1 MVKVGC
7 TELQYQRE
15 REYYSRIVPV
25 VQQIKKRHNVANKI
39 QQQETEF
46 FKHLSNS
53 LRVDSLPQIAG
64 LLKRLNERLGQNLT
78 IDLFL
83 LQCPVAFAAS
93 MGRDGL
99 VSKGESREIIV
110 IVSQHFLN
118 NLKDVEQ
125 LSVLGHE
132 VAHLIFGHMEVP
144 GKIILTT
151 ETSLAGQP
159 TLKSDTLKWMICR
172 EISCDVL
179 GLVACDCDEEA
190 FSSAMLKFFTGLSH
204 QVLCVEGLLTQLQ
217 ESSFRQLDDIHE
229 SPFDPV
235 LSSHPLTPLRLKLAK
250 LLVQSAL
257 IGKYGS
263 AVSQEELLSLKKEF
277 NQMIDT
283 QVRRI
288 YPDIVSGEGQAAE
301 DEVGYDI
308 CLAVALADGKVT
320 SDEMVAIAKIVGD
333 SPYARTRLRQTRER
347 LIRTRGT
354 EIGAELVRSAVQ
366 KARGRRLSKFEI
378 VRLLKKMLVVAATDR
393 TLENSEL
400 DMVYSF
406 AKEFGVTQQDIVILV
421 HQMGLR

>member
-1 MVKVGC
+1 
-7 TELQYQRE
+7 
-15 REYYSRIVPV
+15 
-25 VQQIKKRHNVANKI
+25 
-39 QQQETEF
+39 
-46 FKHLSNS
+46 
-53 LRVDSLPQIAG
+53 
-64 LLKRLNERLGQNLT
+64 
-78 IDLFL
+78 
-83 LQCPVAFAAS
+83 
-93 MGRDGL
+93 
-99 VSKGESREIIV
+99 
-110 IVSQHFLN
+110 
-118 NLKDVEQ
+118 
-125 LSVLGHE
+125 
-132 VAHLIFGHMEVP
+132 
-144 GKIILTT
+144 
-151 ETSLAGQP
+151 
-159 TLKSDTLKWMICR
+159 
-172 EISCDVL
+172 
-179 GLVACDCDEEA
+179 
-190 FSSAMLKFFTGLSH
+190 
-204 QVLCVEGLLTQLQ
+204 
-217 ESSFRQLDDIHE
+217 
-229 SPFDPV
+229 
-235 LSSHPLTPLRLKLAK
+235 LRLKLAK